1 MSACSCCTA
10 NLAVQF
16 LIKGVVYRLHGE
28 GPIDPL
34 VDDRLDD
41 LQRDISLFK
50 ELGLNTLF
58 ICESSRETPAHFS
71 HMACP
76 NTGCRPH

>member
-1 MSACSCCTA
+1 MSACLCCTA

-28 GPIDPL
+28 GPLDPL

-41 LQRDISLFK
+41 LRRDIYLFK

-58 ICESSRETPAHFS
+58 ICEFARGNPGSR
-71 HMACP
+71 
-76 NTGCRPH
+76 